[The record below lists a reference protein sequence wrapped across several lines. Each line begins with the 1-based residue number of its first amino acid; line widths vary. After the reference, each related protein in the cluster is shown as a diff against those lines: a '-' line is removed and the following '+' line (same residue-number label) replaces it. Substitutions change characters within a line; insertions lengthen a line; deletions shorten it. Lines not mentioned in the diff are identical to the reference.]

1 MIFYV
6 YILES
11 ESSGKWYYGFTE
23 DIVQRI
29 KDHQTNRSKYTRF
42 KGPWKLIF
50 KREFLDK
57 REALHFEK
65 QLKNTRNK
73 EFIKEKFKDYFI
85 FHWPLKTHFKEFH

>member
-1 MIFYV
+1 MISYV

-11 ESSGKWYYGFTE
+11 EPSGKWYYGFTE
-23 DIVQRI
+23 DLDQRI
-29 KDHQTNRSKYTRF
+29 KDHQSNRSKYTRF

-57 REALHFEK
+57 TEALRFEK
-65 QLKNTRNK
+65 QLKITRNK

-85 FHWPLKTHFKEFH
+85 LH

>member
-1 MIFYV
+1 MISYA
-6 YILES
+6 YIIES

-23 DIVQRI
+23 DLDQRI
-29 KDHQTNRSKYTRF
+29 KDHQSNRSKYTRF

-57 REALHFEK
+57 TEALRFEK
-65 QLKNTRNK
+65 HLKTIRNK

-85 FHWPLKTHFKEFH
+85 FH

>member
-11 ESSGKWYYGFTE
+11 ESSGKWYYGFSE
-23 DIVQRI
+23 DLNQRI
-29 KDHQTNRSKYTRF
+29 KDHQSNRSKYTRF

-57 REALHFEK
+57 TEALRFEK
-65 QLKNTRNK
+65 HLKTTRNK

-85 FHWPLKTHFKEFH
+85 FH

>member
-1 MIFYV
+1 MISYV

-11 ESSGKWYYGFTE
+11 ESNGKWYYGFTE
-23 DIVQRI
+23 ELDQRI
-29 KDHQTNRSKYTRF
+29 KDHQSNRSKYTRF

-57 REALHFEK
+57 TEALRFEK
-65 QLKNTRNK
+65 LLKTTRNK

-85 FHWPLKTHFKEFH
+85 FH

>member
-11 ESSGKWYYGFTE
+11 ETSGKWYYGFTE
-23 DIVQRI
+23 NIVKRFI
-29 KDHQTNRSKYTRF
+29 DHQNNRSKYTKFR
-42 KGPWKLIF
+42 GPWKLIF

-65 QLKNTRNK
+65 QLKKARNK
-73 EFIKEKFKDYFI
+73 DFIKEKFKDYFVS
-85 FHWPLKTHFKEFH
+85 H